1 MDIVTM
7 YGVFIVNK
15 SWVENDR
22 LSDLGRLNVADGVWA
37 GKVWCD

>member
-1 MDIVTM
+1 MSLLTSVFL
-7 YGVFIVNK
+7 FIVNK